1 MKAWSL
7 RYELAWTSF
16 LTTLL
21 ALTLTASSLLL
32 YELAMKSD
40 HFDAP
45 AKGAKKKALRA
56 RPFESGWNASR
67 LLRVGGP
74 FA

>member
-7 RYELAWTSF
+7 RYELARASF

-32 YELAMKSD
+32 YELATYRN
-40 HFDAP
+40 
-45 AKGAKKKALRA
+45 ALVTDIRTLVHA
-56 RPFESGWNASR
+56 VHRS
-67 LLRVGGP
+67 
-74 FA
+74 